1 MPTYK
6 VRVRI
11 QGRTITVSD
20 PVLKMRG
27 VDDLVWEGN
36 EPFSIEFADPQ
47 APFGPKLNH
56 NQAQAA
62 NRPRAGYMKDW
73 PYKYTIICDR
83 DQSIQL
89 DPVVIVDPGPTP

>member
-11 QGRTITVSD
+11 QDRTITVSD
-20 PVLKMRG
+20 PVLNIRG
-27 VDDLVWEGN
+27 VDDVKWEGN
-36 EPFSIEFADPQ
+36 EAFSIEFADPK
-47 APFGPKLNH
+47 APFGPKLTH
-56 NQAQAA
+56 EQARTP
-62 NRPRAGYMKDW
+62 NRPREGYTKEW

-89 DPVVIVDPGPTP
+89 DPIIIVDPGRTP